1 MKSDKEV
8 SDLKFEIELTLKTTN
23 TGYSNAV
30 DVVSVKKEVV
40 LNVNTDS
47 PKRKIVG
54 QVEDLVE
61 DTLREA
67 YRSMQDSKKLTD
79 WDIARQKE
87 GEENNG

>member
-79 WDIARQKE
+79 GDIARQKE